1 MEASNYVAMVKQ
13 KDYYSCYRKNTNI
26 SKNNKNYYGNKVQGH
41 FVPMDTK
48 SGIAMETYFR
58 FQYQGF
64 LHYKLH
70 YINRKIPK

>member
-1 MEASNYVAMVKQ
+1 METSNYVAMVKQ

-48 SGIAMETYFR
+48 VALPWKHTSDFNIKVFYT
-58 FQYQGF
+58 
-64 LHYKLH
+64 
-70 YINRKIPK
+70 INFII